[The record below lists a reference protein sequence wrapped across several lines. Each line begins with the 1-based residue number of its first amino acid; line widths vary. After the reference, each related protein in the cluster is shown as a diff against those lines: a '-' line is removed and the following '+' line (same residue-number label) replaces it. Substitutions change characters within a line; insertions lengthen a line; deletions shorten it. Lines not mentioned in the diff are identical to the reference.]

1 MLRGRKVINGKSVC
15 QVTFSLDSQLR
26 SEPLDV
32 DGRGSLKGSLRRA
45 GLEGYV
51 GFLLL
56 YKKCPQL

>member
-1 MLRGRKVINGKSVC
+1 MGAN
-15 QVTFSLDSQLR
+15 
-26 SEPLDV
+26 V

-56 YKKCPQL
+56 YKK